1 MVPVTM
7 GTCGVGGMDK
17 QSRVSVRRWGNCTRE
32 EKMKGQERVQSKKF
46 KIISRR
52 GEMGGKVKK
61 RNRIRTGS

>member
-1 MVPVTM
+1 
-7 GTCGVGGMDK
+7 MDK
-17 QSRVSVRRWGNCTRE
+17 QSRVSIRRWGNCTRE